1 MLRHKTYIRVRY
13 ADTDQMQ
20 YAYNGKY
27 FEYFEVGRTEMMREL
42 NLPYKT
48 IEANGYIMPVLSV
61 QVQYK
66 NPAFYDENL
75 EVETRVEK
83 LPQLKVHIDHTIKCV
98 ERNIL
103 ICEGYVELVF
113 INKTTMKVCRPPEFF
128 MKVIQPFYKNENK

>member
-1 MLRHKTYIRVRY
+1 MLKHKTYIRVRY

-48 IEANGYIMPVLSV
+48 IEANGYIMPVHAV
-61 QVQYK
+61 HIQYK

-75 EVETRVEK
+75 EIETWVEK
-83 LPQLKVHIDHTIKCV
+83 LPELKVHIDHTIKCV
-98 ERNIL
+98 ERDIL

-113 INKTTMKVCRPPEFF
+113 INKATMKVSRPPEFF
-128 MKVIQPFYKNENK
+128 MKIIGPFYENESK